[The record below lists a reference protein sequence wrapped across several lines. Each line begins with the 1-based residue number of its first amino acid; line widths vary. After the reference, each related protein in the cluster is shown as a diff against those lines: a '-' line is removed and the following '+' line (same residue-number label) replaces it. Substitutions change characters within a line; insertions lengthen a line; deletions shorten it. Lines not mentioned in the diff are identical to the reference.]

1 MGSFYSFQVQN
12 APLRT
17 RADMPLTK
25 KTMVKRRTAAMRT
38 AKRKSHPAGAMR
50 APG

>member
-50 APG
+50 ARG